1 MTERLARRW
10 SAAVRRLDPELDA
23 FRKAVK
29 TAVVVT
35 VALAIGTV
43 GTDNPAFTIFA
54 AFGAAAMLLFAD
66 FPGTRT
72 ARLVA
77 YLGLALAG
85 LVLVVLGTAA
95 SAAGRLA
102 VTATAVVGVAVW
114 FSGVFSAAAAGATRA
129 AMLAFVLAVT
139 VPGPVSDVP
148 ARAAGWGLAALL
160 AIPVA
165 VWVWPPRDH
174 DLLRQRASRVCGV
187 IAERLRGRAD
197 GSTVRAASAAL
208 RAQAHSTTAR
218 PVGLTT
224 GSRLLLVLT
233 GRLEWLAAVTR
244 PLEQDSPRTA
254 RDVRRLVERCA
265 DVLEACEAVV
275 LEPRSTDTCARLDT
289 ALQAL
294 HRQRVATS
302 LFRHVLE
309 DEGDDADRDQ
319 QRAVV
324 HEIVWTT
331 RLVADTV
338 TGAAAADARSVVD
351 RVLGRGTETAAGELV
366 AAQRIASGQTTWRSV
381 WFQNSLRAGLGLALA
396 VALARAAEVQHG
408 FWVVLGAMSVLR
420 TTAVT
425 TGSTAARAMV
435 GTAIG
440 FAAGAAVLTV
450 LGTTPWHLWLVLPA
464 SVFVA
469 AYLPEVVSF
478 VAGQAAFTLWVVLQF
493 NLIAPAGWTVGL
505 VRLEDVALGCAAGL
519 VAGALVWPRG
529 ASARIKI
536 DLADAFEASG
546 AAFSAAGASID
557 ALGSAKGART
567 ALDSARAADMRL
579 DDALRQYLSERGSKP
594 LDLQELSTATNGA
607 NRLRLSAQTLA
618 DFERDLPPFPTGEAR
633 PEGPGSS
640 GVGPAVDILTSAV
653 TRTAEWYDGLA
664 ECIRHPERDLPVPV
678 AADTESRVTAVLRRV
693 RLEPGTADYALGRRL
708 WVASLYVDDATR
720 LEGRLR
726 RPVGALVGRSGS
738 RGSRT

>member
-1 MTERLARRW
+1 MTERLVRRW

-77 YLGLALAG
+77 YLGLAVAG
-85 LVLVVLGTAA
+85 LALVVLGTIA
-95 SAAGRLA
+95 SAAAWLA
-102 VTATAVVGVAVW
+102 VIATAVVGVAVW

-165 VWVWPPRDH
+165 VWIWPPRDH
-174 DLLRQRASRVCGV
+174 DLLRQRASTLCGV
-187 IAERLRGRAD
+187 IAERLRGAAD

-233 GRLEWLAAVTR
+233 DRLEWLAAVTR
-244 PLEQDSPRTA
+244 PLEQDSPHTA
-254 RDVRRLVERCA
+254 PDVRRLVERCA

-275 LEPRSTDTCARLDT
+275 LGPRSAEPRARLDT

-294 HRQRVATS
+294 HRQRVAAS
-302 LFRHVLE
+302 LFRHVIE

-338 TGAAAADARSVVD
+338 AGAAAADARTVVD
-351 RVLGRGTETAAGELV
+351 RVLGRGTEAAGELV
-366 AAQRIASGQTTWRSV
+366 SARRIASGQTTWRSV

-396 VALARAAEVQHG
+396 VGLARAAEVQHG

-440 FAAGAAVLTV
+440 FAAGAAVLAV

-464 SVFVA
+464 AVFVA

-529 ASARIKI
+529 ASARIRV
-536 DLADAFEASG
+536 DLADAFAAGG

-557 ALGSAKGART
+557 ALGSAEGART
-567 ALDSARAADMRL
+567 ALASARAADMRL

-594 LDLQELSTATNGA
+594 LDLEELTTATNGT

-618 DFERDLPPFPTGEAR
+618 DFERKLPPLPAGETS
-633 PEGPGSS
+633 PEVLVSS
-640 GVGPAVDILTSAV
+640 GVDPAVDILTTAV
-653 TRTAEWYDGLA
+653 NRAAEWYDGLA
-664 ECIRHPERDLPVPV
+664 ESIRHPEQDLPVPDV
-678 AADTESRVTAVLRRV
+678 AGTESRVAAVLRRA
-693 RLEPGTADYALGRRL
+693 RLVPGTADYALGRRL

-726 RPVGALVGRSGS
+726 RPVGALVERSGS
-738 RGSRT
+738 RTSRT